1 MDKSLKKYLHTYIY
15 IYLYVY
21 NYIYMELSCC
31 IFEIQHCKLTIL
43 QLKKKKNPTTFEP
56 INVRLNRHEKQKLCN
71 NNWHGF
77 VVNFASI

>member
-1 MDKSLKKYLHTYIY
+1 M
-15 IYLYVY
+15 YVY

-71 NNWHGF
+71 NN
-77 VVNFASI
+77 